1 MATSH
6 ACSFTPTVEAVQP
19 RKGSPTLYGRME
31 DKAGRAS
38 PPGKPS
44 IAAQGPGK
52 KALPFRRHHFCLNG
66 EEILAREQVESG
78 RSHLHRNNGAVREE

>member
-1 MATSH
+1 MATSD

-44 IAAQGPGK
+44 FAAQGTGK
-52 KALPFRRHHFCLNG
+52 KALPFRRHHFRLKG
-66 EEILAREQVESG
+66 EKVLACEQVENG
-78 RSHLHRNNGAVREE
+78 RSNVRGNNGAVREE